1 MPEKADTSET
11 DPIVCLTA
19 VNQSFGDNQVIKG
32 ISFDV
37 AKGEVIC
44 IIGPSGS
51 GKSTLL
57 RCING
62 LIEIDSGSIKVK
74 DMEVHAPQLDKL
86 CLLYTS
92 PSPRDGLLSRMPS
105 SA

>member
-1 MPEKADTSET
+1 MLENAAESSAA
-11 DPIVCLTA
+11 PIVSIA
-19 VNQSFGDNQVIKG
+19 DVYQSFGDNQVIKG

-57 RCING
+57 RV
-62 LIEIDSGSIKVK
+62 LARIEPPDSG
-74 DMEVHAPQLDKL
+74 
-86 CLLYTS
+86 
-92 PSPRDGLLSRMPS
+92 
-105 SA
+105 